1 MYEYCRTKADLT
13 SNNISISSCID
24 IHIGSAASSY
34 GLLFLHLGRY
44 IVIYSRFICHWK
56 VLTKAKWSMCHTDK
70 RNVQRVKQALPTIR
84 CLWTVHIIVC
94 RISRKLVLTYTV
106 FKDCMFWDV
115 VFRRILSIGVH
126 THSPGTGR
134 LYIHKCISRIF
145 YSDSL
150 FCFKAPESTI
160 GKCSFCVND
169 STLCDACIDAI
180 NIFPT

>member
-1 MYEYCRTKADLT
+1 
-13 SNNISISSCID
+13 
-24 IHIGSAASSY
+24 
-34 GLLFLHLGRY
+34 
-44 IVIYSRFICHWK
+44 
-56 VLTKAKWSMCHTDK
+56 MCHTDK

-94 RISRKLVLTYTV
+94 RMSRTLVLPYTV

-180 NIFPT
+180 YIYSQLKVSNATGQWVATRKIKKKHIEAVKSTIF